1 MVHYIAGL
9 EHVILKRAR
18 FTKSASA
25 SDGCG
30 ERGETL
36 ESGEHGRERLA
47 QGEPDL
53 KKLLF
58 HPLYISIIQVISIAT

>member
-18 FTKSASA
+18 FTKSASE

-36 ESGEHGRERLA
+36 ESGEHRR
-47 QGEPDL
+47 DNWL
-53 KKLLF
+53 KGSL
-58 HPLYISIIQVISIAT
+58 T